1 MLNRKLVI
9 TAKDG
14 FVRYGYFADG
24 QPVELYGEPEQR
36 TSLVGNIYAARV
48 EKMAE
53 GINGAFLEIDKGKK
67 CYFPLSGKP
76 PVKLTPGHKDRLVG
90 GDVILLQ
97 ITKDAV
103 KTKLPVGSGNV
114 SIDGKY
120 FVLTLVDRR
129 SGISRKITNGQE
141 RKRLT
146 EFLKPHKEDGFG
158 VVVRTNAEGVSE
170 EELTADIVSLKERY
184 RELMRKAG
192 FAEGRTLLYEEPP
205 YYITLGKEL
214 PKEKLEEIVT
224 DNRRIYDQLKSYYPE
239 ESSGAAANKIRFYP
253 EEYPLEKLYRMDHF
267 YEEALQK
274 LVWLKSG
281 GSLVIEHTEAMTV
294 IDVNTAGVTKK
305 KRKGKKVFFEM
316 NLEAAKEIAR
326 QLRLRNISGIIV
338 IDFINMEL
346 EKEKEALLAY
356 LDEECR
362 KDRVR
367 CRVAGITTL
376 GLVEMTRDKGR
387 KPLYEQLR

>member
-1 MLNRKLVI
+1 MSHKLVI

-24 QPVELYGEPEQR
+24 VPVELYGEPAER

-48 EKMAE
+48 EKVAE
-53 GINGAFLEIDKGKK
+53 GINGAFLEMEKGKK
-67 CYFPLSGKP
+67 CYFSLSGKP
-76 PVKLTPGHKDRLVG
+76 PVKLTPGHEDRIKG

-129 SGISRKITNGQE
+129 SGISRKITSGKE
-141 RKRLT
+141 RKRLE
-146 EFLKPHKEDGFG
+146 EFLKPYKEDGFG
-158 VVVRTNAEGVSE
+158 IVVRTNAQSVSE
-170 EELTADIVSLKERY
+170 EELAVDITALKERY
-184 RELMRKAG
+184 HELMRKAG

-205 YYITLGKEL
+205 YYITMGKEL
-214 PKEKLEEIVT
+214 PKEELEEIVT
-224 DNRRIYDQLKSYYPE
+224 DNRQIYDQLLDYYQGE
-239 ESSGAAANKIRFYP
+239 VGSMAERKIRLYA
-253 EEYPLEKLYRMDHF
+253 EEYPLEKLYRLDHF

-294 IDVNTAGVTKK
+294 IDVNTAGVTEK

-326 QLRLRNISGIIV
+326 QLRLRNISGIII

-367 CRVAGITTL
+367 CRVAGLTTL

-387 KPLYEQLR
+387 KPLHEQLR